1 MQGDILSSVLL
12 PGILAFIMFS
22 LGLGLTPADFRRI
35 LAQPR
40 ALLVGVLCHFLL
52 LPLVCFLML
61 KAFGVPVL
69 YRPQPGGR
77 SDDRSR
83 GG

>member
-22 LGLGLTPADFRRI
+22 LGLGLTQADFRLI

-40 ALLVGVLCHFLL
+40 ALLVGVMCHCLL

-61 KAFGVPVL
+61 
-69 YRPQPGGR
+69 
-77 SDDRSR
+77 
-83 GG
+83 